1 MYREVMSKSKSLSDY
16 EDISEAIKE
25 SYKFK
30 PEKLI
35 ISELKWKYLV
45 RSGLRGKNILLVGPT
60 GSGKTL
66 AAQSLVK
73 SLGREDKYFYINM
86 GATQD
91 PRAALIGNTHFSK
104 ADGTFFDESAFVKAI
119 KTPNAVI
126 LLDELS
132 RGHPEAWNILVPVLD
147 ELQRYLRLD
156 EKQGSEIV
164 RVAEGVSFIATA
176 NIGSDYTATRV
187 MDRALLDRF
196 QVKIE
201 MDTLTEEQEKAL
213 LRMIYPSAEDALIDA
228 IAGVTTDSRKM
239 EKDDQLSKSISTRAA
254 VEMAGMAVDGFS
266 LLNIMEAVVYP
277 DFDDSGGIDSER
289 TLIKQAVQKYIVN
302 VTASNPFGTRKVKA
316 DDDSP
321 PY

>member
-1 MYREVMSKSKSLSDY
+1 M
-16 EDISEAIKE
+16 
-25 SYKFK
+25 
-30 PEKLI
+30 
-35 ISELKWKYLV
+35 
-45 RSGLRGKNILLVGPT
+45 
-60 GSGKTL
+60 
-66 AAQSLVK
+66 
-73 SLGREDKYFYINM
+73 
-86 GATQD
+86 
-91 PRAALIGNTHFSK
+91 
-104 ADGTFFDESAFVKAI
+104 
-119 KTPNAVI
+119 
-126 LLDELS
+126 
-132 RGHPEAWNILVPVLD
+132 
-147 ELQRYLRLD
+147 RLD